1 MKMLTSGL
9 FEAHESAAF
18 LAWHRYFIHI
28 YERKLKEQ
36 CGYTGVLT
44 YWDWGLDWEDIT
56 TSPVWDGETGFGGDG
71 NPRKGESIA
80 QGHCIEN
87 GPFTE
92 LEVPYFDMI
101 YHPHCLSRGFQSG
114 QGLKNLSSKLSPEA
128 LDNILESRDYDTF
141 NLGLEHGAHL
151 AVPRSLFK
159 KDAVA
164 DVKEDITSP
173 DYSKASPGYRR
184 EVTDKELASPD
195 YSKAS
200 PVIGGR

>member
-1 MKMLTSGL
+1 M
-9 FEAHESAAF
+9 
-18 LAWHRYFIHI
+18 
-28 YERKLKEQ
+28 
-36 CGYTGVLT
+36 
-44 YWDWGLDWEDIT
+44 
-56 TSPVWDGETGFGGDG
+56 WDGETGFGGDG

-151 AVPRSLFK
+151 AVPRSIRGYFAL
-159 KDAVA
+159 VRCV
-164 DVKEDITSP
+164 DVDRLIQPRSVQKRRSR
-173 DYSKASPGYRR
+173 RR
-184 EVTDKELASPD
+184 E
-195 YSKAS
+195 
-200 PVIGGR
+200 GGHYFSRL